1 MAGSV
6 SAARQEIANA
16 IKATEEE
23 LRHLREA
30 ESVLAKLDGGSAPRR
45 GRSSPTTAR
54 RRAGAGDGRR
64 RRGGR
69 STQALKLI
77 TDNPGI
83 TIPDLAQRM
92 KIAPNYL
99 YRVVPGLQKDGKIKK
114 DGKGWAAA

>member
-23 LRHLREA
+23 LRRLREA
-30 ESVLAKLDGGSAPRR
+30 EAVLAKLDGGSAPRR
-45 GRSSPTTAR
+45 ARITSTTTR
-54 RRAGAGDGRR
+54 RRASSGNGRR

-69 STQALKLI
+69 SAQALKLI

-99 YRVVPGLQKDGKIKK
+99 YRVIPQLQKDGQVKK
-114 DGKGWAAA
+114 DGKGWVAA